1 MFCNKCGK
9 EIPNDSRVCKFCG
22 NPVSQ
27 TTNIT
32 GNATVNR
39 NNVKVKKQF
48 YQKAWFWILIVFAF
62 IVFVGII
69 GSSSDNTNIVSSNP
83 TNQEQEKTNN
93 TNTTTQEEEKEDN
106 VMKVDY
112 EELHQEYMD
121 NPIAADAKYKGK
133 ILELTGEVYTIDRE
147 IAGNPYITFNIGG
160 EYSFQDVRITF
171 KKSEEEKV
179 TKLKKG
185 QEVTIRG
192 ECRGTLLST
201 TVSLD
206 DCEIVE

>member
-1 MFCNKCGK
+1 MFCNRCGK

-22 NPVSQ
+22 NSVSQ
-27 TTNIT
+27 NISMT

-39 NNVKVKKQF
+39 NNKRSKKTF
-48 YQKAWFWILIVFAF
+48 YQTVWFWILIVFAF
-62 IVFVGII
+62 IIFVGII
-69 GSSSDNTNIVSSNP
+69 GSSSDNTNTVSSSSI
-83 TNQEQEKTNN
+83 NQEKE
-93 TNTTTQEEEKEDN
+93 TTTTNSSTINEEEKESN

-112 EELHQEYMD
+112 EELHKDYMD
-121 NPIAADAKYKGK
+121 NPIAADEKYKGK
-133 ILELTGEVYTIDRE
+133 ILELTGEVYNIDRE

-185 QEVTIRG
+185 QEVTIKG
-192 ECRGTLLST
+192 KCMGTLLST
-201 TVSLD
+201 TVSLN
-206 DCEIVE
+206 DCEIVK